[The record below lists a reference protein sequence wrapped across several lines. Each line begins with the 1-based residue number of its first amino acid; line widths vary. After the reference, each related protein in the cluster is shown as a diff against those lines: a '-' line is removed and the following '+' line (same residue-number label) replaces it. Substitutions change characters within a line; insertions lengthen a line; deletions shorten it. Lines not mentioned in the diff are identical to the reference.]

1 MNFQIFASRKHFTT
15 TGKRTV
21 KRFFPG
27 VHSNMVH
34 QFVFGLKRSTV
45 SRTVLP
51 ITRVIRNLRPANMFH
66 PQMTNNLRHGG
77 EMFAADLFGGRLI
90 RINPQTLHFLFDRSH
105 ILEETG
111 SVEIAWMVRHRHG
124 VMVEVLMMVGLVSGM
139 VIGA

>member
-1 MNFQIFASRKHFTT
+1 
-15 TGKRTV
+15 
-21 KRFFPG
+21 
-27 VHSNMVH
+27 
-34 QFVFGLKRSTV
+34 
-45 SRTVLP
+45 
-51 ITRVIRNLRPANMFH
+51 
-66 PQMTNNLRHGG
+66 
-77 EMFAADLFGGRLI
+77 MFAADLFGGRLI